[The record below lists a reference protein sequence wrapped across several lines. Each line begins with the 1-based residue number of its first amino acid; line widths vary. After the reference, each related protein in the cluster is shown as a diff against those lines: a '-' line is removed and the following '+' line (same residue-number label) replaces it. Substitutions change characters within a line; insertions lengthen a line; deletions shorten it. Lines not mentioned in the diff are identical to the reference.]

1 MFIPEIPSILCN
13 TILSTVAVAV
23 IPNHSRSSS
32 EFISVRQRKLD
43 SVTGWCT
50 GTEMITAE

>member
-23 IPNHSRSSS
+23 IPNHSRSSL